1 MTTTFDPSTA
11 FKSIPVL
18 DKGSVELFDAM
29 LMDPRLKVVNSARV
43 SYNKTS
49 EEFSEKDQKL
59 VKYLY
64 EHGHFST
71 YRHSYFSFRIK
82 APLFVFRQWWKY
94 QVGSSWEEGD
104 ELGSPV
110 IVPDTSWNEQ
120 SGRYTEFK
128 PEFYI
133 PAKIRQQSASNKQGS
148 SDESVDRIDVFSDS
162 RIGEKTSISARD
174 FFLEACQ
181 KSFEHYNTMVEAGA
195 AKEVARL
202 VLPQNIY
209 SECIWTCS
217 LQTLIHFFDQRLKQD
232 AQLEIRQYARAIFD
246 LVEPLTQGL
255 ISDPSKP

>member
-1 MTTTFDPSTA
+1 MTFDPTLS
-11 FKSIPVL
+11 FKSVPVL

-43 SYNKTS
+43 SFNKTS
-49 EEFSEKDQKL
+49 EEFSEKDAKL

-128 PEFYI
+128 PEFYV
-133 PAKIRQQSASNKQGS
+133 PEKIRKQSASNKQGS
-148 SDESVDRIDVFSDS
+148 SNEEVDRIEVFSDS
-162 RIGEKTSISARD
+162 HIGEKTKIPARD

-181 KSFEHYNTMVEAGA
+181 KSFDHYNVMVEAGA

-217 LQTLIHFFDQRLKQD
+217 LQTLIHFFNQRLKQD

-246 LVEPLTQGL
+246 LVEPLAQGL
-255 ISDPSKP
+255 VSDPSKP